1 MNSWLSNWVK
11 ERFPDSKR
19 DLCTCFIERGF
30 EMLTKN
36 GYSAMVTMESW
47 MFLSSFERMRKNIL
61 HNHCIATMVYMN
73 HMVMRIAF
81 NTCATVFANHHSD
94 SPGLY
99 TKVEY
104 QDLTEDGIPFEFPV
118 KKHGPKHEKGALEAL
133 ANPDC
138 GWFYR
143 ADASGFEL
151 IPGSPIAYWA
161 TAKLIEGFKKGSRL
175 DQNGDPRQGLKTADN
190 DRFLRLWHEVS
201 HSCVQFECKSREEA
215 IASRQKWFPY
225 VKGGEFRKWYG
236 NCDYVVNWQNDGLEI
251 KENVMRRYPYLKTP
265 DFVVKNQSYYFK
277 ESITWSVISSG
288 RLALRHVPSGLIFD
302 GTGSCIFTKTE
313 TLKYLQGFL
322 NSSIALA
329 YAKCLSP
336 TLTFEVGQ
344 LAAYPIIFDVCKT
357 NSVRSL
363 VDEQRRLS
371 KNDWDAFETSWVFK
385 KHPLI

>member
-1 MNSWLSNWVK
+1 MVVANPPYMGSSNMNSWLSGWTKKRCK
-11 ERFPDSKR
+11 EVHK
-19 DLCTCFIERGF
+19 DLCTCFIKRGF
-30 EMLTKN
+30 SLSDDR
-36 GYSAMVTMESW
+36 GYEALITSDTCMYI
-47 MFLSSFERMRKNIL
+47 SSFEKMRKEIIEQTSIVSFIDTRGTNAHPDVFDANAGWVLWNHPGANIKGSYFKL
-61 HNHCIATMVYMN
+61 NH
-73 HMVMRIAF
+73 
-81 NTCATVFANHHSD
+81 
-94 SPGLY
+94 P
-99 TKVEY
+99 
-104 QDLTEDGIPFEFPV
+104 IP
-118 KKHGPKHEKGALEAL
+118 EKSQRLLEAL

-143 ADASGFEL
+143 ADASSFKA
-151 IPGSPIAYWA
+151 IPGNPIAYWT

-201 HSCVQFECKSREEA
+201 HSCIQFECKSREEA

-288 RLALRHVPSGLIFD
+288 RLALRYVPSGSIFD

-313 TLKYLQGFL
+313 KLKYLQGFL
-322 NSSIALA
+322 NSSIALT

-344 LAAYPIIFDVCKT
+344 LAAYPIIFDARKT

-363 VDEQRRLS
+363 VDKQRRLS
-371 KNDWDAFETSWVFK
+371 KNDWDAFEMSWDFK